1 MSKQIQLFKYLSNF
15 SIVLLL
21 AVGLVSCKGKSKSAF
36 DKQREQRKQEIQDL
50 KDKMNN
56 LVEEIENDPEIGE
69 GDKGE
74 WRMEVK
80 STLDTIRQLELE
92 ALQDKLVEL
101 KNQNEKSKKQEGR
114 AKKEESLRVK
124 FASKRYNKKLQRWI
138 ELFIEFRIKRKY

>member
-1 MSKQIQLFKYLSNF
+1 
-15 SIVLLL
+15 
-21 AVGLVSCKGKSKSAF
+21 
-36 DKQREQRKQEIQDL
+36 
-50 KDKMNN
+50 MNN

-69 GDKGE
+69 GDKDG
-74 WRMEVK
+74 WRMKVK

-92 ALQDKLVEL
+92 ALQEKLVEL